1 MKFFNDRDEIKME
14 INLIKIKKFKKIIL
28 LITSKLLLI
37 NDERTNIALKF
48 NTDYKFKRNYTL
60 FKKI

>member
-14 INLIKIKKFKKIIL
+14 INLIKIKTFKKIIL

-37 NDERTNIALKF
+37 NDERTNITLKF
-48 NTDYKFKRNYTL
+48 NTVYKFKRNYTL

>member
-1 MKFFNDRDEIKME
+1 MKFFNDHNEIKIE
-14 INLIKIKKFKKIIL
+14 INLIKIKKFTKIIL

-37 NDERTNIALKF
+37 NDERTLKF
-48 NTDYKFKRNYTL
+48 NTVYKFKRNYTL

>member
-1 MKFFNDRDEIKME
+1 MKFFNDRDDIKIE
-14 INLIKIKKFKKIIL
+14 INLIKIKTFKKIIL

-48 NTDYKFKRNYTL
+48 NTVYKFKRNYTL